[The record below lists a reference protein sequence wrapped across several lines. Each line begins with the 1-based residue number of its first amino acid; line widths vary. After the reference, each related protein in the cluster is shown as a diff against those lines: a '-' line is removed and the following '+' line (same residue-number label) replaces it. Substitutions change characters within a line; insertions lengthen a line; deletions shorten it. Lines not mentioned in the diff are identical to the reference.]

1 MKTDSILTKREAQVA
16 ELCVKGYIG
25 KEIADKLNTSYRT
38 VVNHFQNIYD
48 KTGIRRSTNALV
60 SWWFC
65 VNFSIDISETA
76 KQIIAGV
83 FFLMVG
89 VTTVANL
96 AAGSIGISAQRRFSR
111 NGRVIEL
118 VEKDYEP
125 EFMPQML
132 AA

>member
-60 SWWFC
+60 SCRF
-65 VNFSIDISETA
+65 A
-76 KQIIAGV
+76 KLDRATP
-83 FFLMVG
+83 FLLPYIK
-89 VTTVANL
+89 TFN
-96 AAGSIGISAQRRFSR
+96 
-111 NGRVIEL
+111 
-118 VEKDYEP
+118 
-125 EFMPQML
+125 
-132 AA
+132 

>member
-76 KQIIAGV
+76 KQIIAGGILSDGSSSRD
-83 FFLMVG
+83 FHSRH
-89 VTTVANL
+89 T
-96 AAGSIGISAQRRFSR
+96 AALF
-111 NGRVIEL
+111 
-118 VEKDYEP
+118 P
-125 EFMPQML
+125 
-132 AA
+132 